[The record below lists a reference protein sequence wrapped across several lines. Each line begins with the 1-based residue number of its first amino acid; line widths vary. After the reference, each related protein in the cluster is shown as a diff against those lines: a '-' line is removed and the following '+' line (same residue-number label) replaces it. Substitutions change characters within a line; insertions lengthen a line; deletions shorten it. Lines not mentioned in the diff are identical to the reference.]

1 MLANDIGHV
10 TITNIET
17 TILKLLQ
24 VEDPAAKVLCE
35 LADLQ
40 NKLEMNYF
48 NGTVAAE
55 LLKNADELVK
65 QKIHPCRS
73 LVAIDLPA
81 RKQYAISVKT
91 YLLIQMNL
99 EEID

>member
-55 LLKNADELVK
+55 LLKM
-65 QKIHPCRS
+65 R
-73 LVAIDLPA
+73 
-81 RKQYAISVKT
+81 
-91 YLLIQMNL
+91 MN
-99 EEID
+99 

>member
-48 NGTVAAE
+48 NGTVAEKSPMSVISGYRLACKE
-55 LLKNADELVK
+55 AVCCISENLFINTDEFG
-65 QKIHPCRS
+65 R
-73 LVAIDLPA
+73 D
-81 RKQYAISVKT
+81 
-91 YLLIQMNL
+91 
-99 EEID
+99 